1 MITAFANAT
10 RKFARARQGAAAVE
24 LALVIPV
31 LAIIVTGVM
40 QYGGMIIAYQQM
52 HNGIAS
58 GAIYVMRGGTDATTI
73 QDVALGAWPNQPSNA
88 SISVAQFCTC
98 AGVTSSCTS
107 LCSDQSYPLGFT
119 TISGSG
125 TYTGPFGNQSM
136 SATQTIRTK

>member
-1 MITAFANAT
+1 MTALAYAA
-10 RKFARARQGAAAVE
+10 RRFARARQGAAAVE

-31 LAIIVTGVM
+31 LAVLVAGVM
-40 QYGGMIIAYQQM
+40 QYGGMIIAYQQL

-73 QDVALGAWPNQPSNA
+73 KDVALGAWPNQPSNA
-88 SISVAQFCTC
+88 SVTVSQFCTC

-107 LCSDQSYPLGFT
+107 LCSDNSYPLGFT

-136 SATQTIRTK
+136 SATETVRTK